1 MVGHRVTHNVL
12 GIGEEGAF
20 KEQMFNKPQMLI
32 EVQMLN
38 LALLPLFCQYLVRR
52 LLLFLILVAHM

>member
-1 MVGHRVTHNVL
+1 MAYNGL

-20 KEQMFNKPQMLI
+20 KAPMFNLPQMFI

-38 LALLPLFCQYLVRR
+38 LALLPLFCQYLVELNLR
-52 LLLFLILVAHM
+52 